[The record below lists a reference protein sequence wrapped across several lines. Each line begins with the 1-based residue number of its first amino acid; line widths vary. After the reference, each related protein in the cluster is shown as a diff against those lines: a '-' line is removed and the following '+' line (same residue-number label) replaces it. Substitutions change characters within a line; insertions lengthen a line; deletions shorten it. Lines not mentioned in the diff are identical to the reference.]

1 LNNRFGQGFKYTKA
15 CSRKICAEKSVIHLL
30 FLRWRQNDCAKNKS
44 FFHAMA
50 THFDTFFNPPCFHGK
65 GRLSFLFAISF
76 TCSGL
81 AFFSLFRSSLYSL
94 MVLDYF
100 LKSGSFASNGVAR
113 IAQSFLN
120 LIFLMVACCAEYPS
134 RKTKG

>member
-1 LNNRFGQGFKYTKA
+1 
-15 CSRKICAEKSVIHLL
+15 
-30 FLRWRQNDCAKNKS
+30 
-44 FFHAMA
+44 MA
-50 THFDTFFNPPCFHGK
+50 THFDTFFNPPCFHGN

-100 LKSGSFASNGVAR
+100 LKNQEGLHQMEWQGLLKK
-113 IAQSFLN
+113 FLN
-120 LIFLMVACCAEYPS
+120 LIFDGRRLL
-134 RKTKG
+134 R